1 MVQLFWVFQ
10 VIGSKCGKELIESTP
25 RGLSDTLPHGGEN
38 DG

>member
-1 MVQLFWVFQ
+1 MSSWELPL
-10 VIGSKCGKELIESTP
+10 GKCGKELIEYRP